1 LGLTE
6 VTVGSVAVCT
16 VTVAVAVTDVSAT
29 EVAVMMTVLGEGTVE
44 GAVYTPEVEV
54 ELMVPIPVRVVESDQ
69 VTLLQVGLEVMLH
82 PGLLTVA
89 VNAKVSLVP
98 TVAEVGVTVMLI
110 PVMIVRVAVATLE
123 VSACEVAVTV
133 TVGAIVVV
141 PLEVVVGIVAGAVK
155 SPVASMVPQ
164 EFAAT
169 PVAHVRVQLTEVL
182 LEPVT
187 AALNC

>member
-1 LGLTE
+1 
-6 VTVGSVAVCT
+6 
-16 VTVAVAVTDVSAT
+16 VAVAVTDVSAT

-44 GAVYTPEVEV
+44 GAVYTPVVET
-54 ELMVPIPVRVVESDQ
+54 MVPTPVRVVESDQ

-89 VNAKVSLVP
+89 ANVKVSLVP

-123 VSACEVAVTV
+123 ESACEVAVTE

-141 PLEVVVGIVAGAVK
+141 PLEVVVGMVAGAVK

-169 PVAHVRVQLTEVL
+169 PVAHARAQLTEVL

>member
-1 LGLTE
+1 
-6 VTVGSVAVCT
+6 
-16 VTVAVAVTDVSAT
+16 
-29 EVAVMMTVLGEGTVE
+29 
-44 GAVYTPEVEV
+44 
-54 ELMVPIPVRVVESDQ
+54 
-69 VTLLQVGLEVMLH
+69 
-82 PGLLTVA
+82 
-89 VNAKVSLVP
+89 
-98 TVAEVGVTVMLI
+98 MLI

-123 VSACEVAVTV
+123 ESACEVAVTE

-141 PLEVVVGIVAGAVK
+141 PLEVVVGMVAGAVK

-169 PVAHVRVQLTEVL
+169 PVAHARAQLTEVL